1 MSAPHR
7 SSRRSTDHAST
18 ATERAANAAR
28 AMAVRAARR
37 RDRMVEM
44 GIALLDEFLPSGQ
57 RPQTRAEVGEFYT
70 VADTVVAQ
78 VLRCHAAEF
87 RRDTGTRLA
96 PSTWPA
102 VLGTRFVEEANA
114 KIRRSRKQVDQ

>member
-78 VLRCHAAEF
+78 RISQVPGVGEVTVSGA
-87 RRDTGTRLA
+87 DQ
-96 PSTWPA
+96 PA
-102 VLGTRFVEEANA
+102 VRAAANSGVIMLLGTSA
-114 KIRRSRKQVDQ
+114 KSSSTAAQ